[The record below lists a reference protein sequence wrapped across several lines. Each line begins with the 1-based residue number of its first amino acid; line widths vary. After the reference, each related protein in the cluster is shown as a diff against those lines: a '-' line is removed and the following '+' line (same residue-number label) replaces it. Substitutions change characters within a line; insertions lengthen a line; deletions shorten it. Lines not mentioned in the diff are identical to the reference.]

1 MLAVFAVTELCYAGG
16 LSALGHAET
25 AAQKE
30 LLYINRTDD
39 ACVRAGRCRLRLG
52 ADFVSAPTRFCMSQ
66 WPPAIAVAWSE
77 VGSQLQLQTAH
88 LELFSGAGEGVMA

>member
-1 MLAVFAVTELCYAGG
+1 MLAVFAVAELCYAGG

-25 AAQKE
+25 ATQKE
-30 LLYINRTDD
+30 LLYISRTDD
-39 ACVRAGRCRLRLG
+39 GVRAGRRRLRLG
-52 ADFVSAPTRFCMSQ
+52 ADFVSAPTRFCTSQ